1 MRKIIT
7 GLLVLFLLSTP
18 VACAQETT
26 PAPAPTP
33 QAPTTAPPPAT
44 TLPSVPLPV
53 SPSPMPTPLAPAPP
67 TTPVPPAPIPPG
79 GEPPG
84 TPGAANDDI
93 VTPPGGWTYRANVH
107 VQGQQDWPSFQ
118 ESVTALSTLSGSIG
132 IRYRDYI
139 ETKAGEI
146 RNNIIFLDARNA
158 PEITDALQISYR
170 PEGLPAGITVERDR
184 QMYGGIGGEGRKGS
198 RVTLKINIAPDV
210 KPGEYPFAIQLEY
223 EGKDFDILP
232 CTIKVIE

>member
-1 MRKIIT
+1 MMNKLIT
-7 GLLVLFLLSTP
+7 GLLVLFLLSMP
-18 VACAQETT
+18 VACAGETAA
-26 PAPAPTP
+26 PAFPAPTP
-33 QAPTTAPPPAT
+33 
-44 TLPSVPLPV
+44 
-53 SPSPMPTPLAPAPP
+53 SPEPAPAP

-107 VQGQQDWPSFQ
+107 VQGQPDWPPVH
-118 ESVTALSTLSGSIG
+118 ESVTALSTLSGSIS

-198 RVTLKINIAPDV
+198 RVTLKINIAPQI

-223 EGKDFDILP
+223 EGKDFGNLP